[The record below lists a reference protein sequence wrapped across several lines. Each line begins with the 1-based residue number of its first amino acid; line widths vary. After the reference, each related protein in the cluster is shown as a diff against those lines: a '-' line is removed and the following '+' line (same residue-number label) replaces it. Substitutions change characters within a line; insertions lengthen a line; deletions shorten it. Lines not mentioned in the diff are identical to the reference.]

1 MGGDE
6 MLVLLP
12 NLGSD
17 LASARLHAHG
27 VGHKLL
33 RALELPIEVDGK
45 SLVVGASVGIALFP
59 KTDGE
64 TGEDLVREADTAMYG
79 AKSDTRG
86 TVQFYETAMQQLV
99 TQRLQIDH
107 DLRQA
112 LAHDHF
118 DLFIQGKWAPA
129 GGLVGG
135 ELLLRWNHPQRGWI
149 SPAEFV
155 PIAEESE
162 LIVPLGRWVLERA
175 CAVAKDLRQTRPDFV
190 LSVNISPKQ
199 FRHPEFIDD
208 LQRVVAQAG
217 LSPDALVLEITE
229 GVLLQDQLARHVVA
243 LSEAGFRFSLDD
255 FGTGYSSLAYLKRLP
270 VHELKIDR
278 AFVRDIEVDTDDAV
292 LVQAILSI
300 ARRFRIQTV
309 AEGVENQAQA
319 DFLALHGC
327 DSLQGYHFDRP
338 QPWTAFRDRHLRA

>member
-1 MGGDE
+1 
-6 MLVLLP
+6 
-12 NLGSD
+12 
-17 LASARLHAHG
+17 
-27 VGHKLL
+27 
-33 RALELPIEVDGK
+33 
-45 SLVVGASVGIALFP
+45 
-59 KTDGE
+59 
-64 TGEDLVREADTAMYG
+64 
-79 AKSDTRG
+79 
-86 TVQFYETAMQQLV
+86 
-99 TQRLQIDH
+99 
-107 DLRQA
+107 
-112 LAHDHF
+112 
-118 DLFIQGKWAPA
+118 
-129 GGLVGG
+129 
-135 ELLLRWNHPQRGWI
+135 
-149 SPAEFV
+149 
-155 PIAEESE
+155 
-162 LIVPLGRWVLERA
+162 
-175 CAVAKDLRQTRPDFV
+175 V